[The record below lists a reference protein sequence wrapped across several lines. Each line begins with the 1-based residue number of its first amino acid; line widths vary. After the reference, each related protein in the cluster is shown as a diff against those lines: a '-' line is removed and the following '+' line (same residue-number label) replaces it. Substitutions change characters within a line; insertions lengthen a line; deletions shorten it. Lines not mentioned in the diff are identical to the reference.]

1 MESCFIIK
9 KTFLTLVIVCSFHL
23 TANAQKLPR
32 VIILATGGTIAGK
45 GASADRAAYESGKIP
60 VQDLIISIPTINKL
74 VDVKG
79 EQIAN
84 VPSSNIT
91 IEIWMKL
98 VKRINEIFTNNE
110 ADGIVITHGTDTQEE
125 TAYFLS
131 LTIRS
136 DKPIVLTGSMR
147 PSTGISTDGPKNL
160 YDAILVAAA
169 PQSKGKGVIQSFNE
183 MIYDAKN
190 VTKTNTINV
199 NAFSAPNAGPIGKV
213 YDGQVKY
220 YSQPIYANNQ
230 KPFFDISKITRL
242 PKVEIVYMYVDASA
256 TPLNALINEK
266 VDGIVI
272 AGAGNGSY
280 SKAFEGAAENA
291 KQKGVAIVRSSRVV
305 SGNITIATTE
315 EFNDVKMNTVAA
327 FDHNPQKARILLML
341 ALTITKDREKLQDI
355 FMND

>member
-1 MESCFIIK
+1 MKNI
-9 KTFLTLVIVCSFHL
+9 FLSLFFACLLHL
-23 TANAQKLPR
+23 NGSAQKLPK

-45 GASADRAAYESGKIP
+45 GATPDRAAYESGKIP
-60 VQDLIISIPTINKL
+60 VEDLLIAIPSISKL
-74 VDVKG
+74 VDVNG
-79 EQIAN
+79 EQISN
-84 VPSSNIT
+84 VASSNIS

-98 VKRINEIFTNNE
+98 AKRINEIFTNNE

-136 DKPIVLTGSMR
+136 DKPVVLTGSMR
-147 PSTGISTDGPKNL
+147 PSTAISADGPKNL

-169 PQSKGKGVIQSFNE
+169 PQSKGRGVVQSFNE

-190 VTKTNTINV
+190 VTKTNTSNV
-199 NAFSAPNAGPIGKV
+199 NAFSAPNAGPIGKI

-220 YSQPIYANNQ
+220 YSQPIYTNNQ
-230 KPFFDISKITRL
+230 NPFFDISSITQL
-242 PKVEIVYMYVDASA
+242 PKVEIVYMYVDAST
-256 TPLNALINEK
+256 TPLYTLINER

-272 AGAGNGSY
+272 AGAGDGNF
-280 SKAFEGAAENA
+280 SKAFQVAAENA
-291 KQKGVAIVRSSRVV
+291 KQKGVAVVRSSRVV
-305 SGNITIATTE
+305 SGNINIATTE

-341 ALTITKDREKLQDI
+341 ALTKTRDREKLQEI

>member
-1 MESCFIIK
+1 MKSNFVMQKSFLAFIIAWS
-9 KTFLTLVIVCSFHL
+9 FYLV
-23 TANAQKLPR
+23 ANAQKLPR

-45 GASADRAAYESGKIP
+45 GSSPDRAAYESGKILIR
-60 VQDLIISIPTINKL
+60 DLLVAIPSINKL
-74 VDVKG
+74 VDVQG

-84 VPSSNIT
+84 VTSSNVT
-91 IEIWMKL
+91 IEIWMTL
-98 VKRINEIFTNNE
+98 LKRINEIFTRNE

-136 DKPIVLTGSMR
+136 DKPVVLTGSMR
-147 PSTGISTDGPKNL
+147 PSSAISADGPKNL

-190 VTKTNTINV
+190 VTKINTINV
-199 NAFSAPNAGPIGKV
+199 NAFSAPNSGPIGKV

-220 YSQPIYANNQ
+220 YSQPIDANNQ
-230 KPFFDISKITRL
+230 KPFFDISKIIQL
-242 PKVEIVYMYVDASA
+242 PKVEIVYMYVAASVI
-256 TPLNALINEK
+256 PLNALINDK
-266 VDGIVI
+266 VDGIVV

-280 SKAFEGAAENA
+280 SKAFEAAVENA

-305 SGNITIATTE
+305 SGNITIATTD

-327 FDHNPQKARILLML
+327 FDHNPQKVRILLML
-341 ALTITKDREKLQDI
+341 ALTVTKNRDKLQEI

>member
-1 MESCFIIK
+1 MKNI
-9 KTFLTLVIVCSFHL
+9 FLALFMACLLHL
-23 TANAQKLPR
+23 NGNAQKLPK

-45 GASADRAAYESGKIP
+45 GNSPDRAAYESGKIP
-60 VQDLIISIPTINKL
+60 IQDLLIAIPSINKL
-74 VDVKG
+74 VEVKG

-84 VPSSNIT
+84 VTSSNIT

-98 VKRINEIFTNNE
+98 AKRINEIFTNNE

-131 LTIRS
+131 LTIHS
-136 DKPIVLTGSMR
+136 DKPVVLTGSMR
-147 PSTGISTDGPKNL
+147 PSTAISADGPKNL

-169 PQSKGKGVIQSFNE
+169 PQSKGRGVIQSFNE

-199 NAFSAPNAGPIGKV
+199 DAFSAPNAGPIGKI

-220 YSQPIYANNQ
+220 YSQPIYTNNQ
-230 KPFFDISKITRL
+230 KPFFDISNITQL
-242 PKVEIVYMYVDASA
+242 PKVEIVYMYIDAST

-280 SKAFEGAAENA
+280 NKAFEGAAENA

-305 SGNITIATTE
+305 SGNITIATTAD
-315 EFNDVKMNTVAA
+315 FNDVKMNTVAA

-341 ALTITKDREKLQDI
+341 ALTKTRDREKLLEI

>member
-1 MESCFIIK
+1 MQKS
-9 KTFLTLVIVCSFHL
+9 FLALVITCSFHL
-23 TANAQKLPR
+23 TGNAQKLPR

-45 GASADRAAYESGKIP
+45 GSSPDRAAYEPGKILI
-60 VQDLIISIPTINKL
+60 QDLLTAIPGINKL
-74 VDVKG
+74 VDVQG

-84 VPSSNIT
+84 VRSANIT
-91 IEIWMKL
+91 IKIWIKL
-98 VKRINEIFTNNE
+98 ANRINEIFTNNE
-110 ADGIVITHGTDTQEE
+110 ADGVVITHGTDTQEE

-131 LTIRS
+131 LTSRS
-136 DKPIVLTGSMR
+136 DKQVVLTGSMR
-147 PSTGISTDGPKNL
+147 PSTAISSDGPRNL

-169 PQSKGKGVIQSFNE
+169 PQSKGRGVIQSFNE

-190 VTKTNTINV
+190 VTKTNTLNV

-220 YSQPIYANNQ
+220 FSQPIYTNNQ
-230 KPFFDISKITRL
+230 KPFFDISKITQL
-242 PKVEIVYMYVDASA
+242 PKVEIVYVYVDAS
-256 TPLNALINEK
+256 TTSINALINEK

-272 AGAGNGSY
+272 AGAGNGSFN
-280 SKAFEGAAENA
+280 KAFEGAAENA

-305 SGNITIATTE
+305 SGNIPIATTD

-341 ALTITKDREKLQDI
+341 ALTITKDRGKLQEI
-355 FMND
+355 FMNN

>member
-1 MESCFIIK
+1 MK
-9 KTFLTLVIVCSFHL
+9 KYFLFKLITCLFQLFV
-23 TANAQKLPR
+23 NAQKLPK

-45 GASADRAAYESGKIP
+45 GSSPDRAAYESGKILI
-60 VQDLIISIPTINKL
+60 QDLLIAIPSINKL
-74 VDVKG
+74 VEVKG

-84 VPSSNIT
+84 VTSSNIT

-98 VKRINEIFTNNE
+98 AKRINEIFTANE
-110 ADGIVITHGTDTQEE
+110 ADGVVITHGTDTQEE

-131 LTIRS
+131 LTIQS
-136 DKPIVLTGSMR
+136 DKPVVLTGSMR
-147 PSTGISTDGPKNL
+147 PSTAISADGPKNL

-169 PQSKGKGVIQSFNE
+169 AQSKGRGVIQSFNE

-199 NAFSAPNAGPIGKV
+199 DAFSAPNAGPIGKI

-220 YSQPIYANNQ
+220 YSQPIYTNNQ
-230 KPFFDISKITRL
+230 KPFFDISKITQL
-242 PKVEIVYMYVDASA
+242 PKVEIVYMYIDAST
-256 TPLNALINEK
+256 TPINTLINEK
-266 VDGIVI
+266 VGGIVI

-280 SKAFEGAAENA
+280 NKAFESAAENA
-291 KQKGVAIVRSSRVV
+291 KQKKVAIVRSSRVV

-341 ALTITKDREKLQDI
+341 ALTKTRDREKLQEI

>member
-1 MESCFIIK
+1 MKLNFIVQKYFIA
-9 KTFLTLVIVCSFHL
+9 LIIACSFHL
-23 TANAQKLPR
+23 VANAQKLPR
-32 VIILATGGTIAGK
+32 VIILATGGTMAGK
-45 GASADRAAYESGKIP
+45 GSSPDRAAYESGKILIS
-60 VQDLIISIPTINKL
+60 DLLVAIPSINKL
-74 VDVKG
+74 VDVQG

-84 VPSSNIT
+84 VASSNIT
-91 IEIWMKL
+91 IEIWLKL
-98 VKRINEIFTNNE
+98 AKRIKEIFAKNE

-136 DKPIVLTGSMR
+136 DKPVVLTGSMR
-147 PSTGISTDGPKNL
+147 PSTAISADGPKNL

-190 VTKTNTINV
+190 VTKINTINV
-199 NAFSAPNAGPIGKV
+199 NAFSAPNTGPIGKI

-220 YSQPIYANNQ
+220 YSQPIEVNNQ
-230 KPFFDISKITRL
+230 KPFFDISKVTQL
-242 PKVEIVYMYVDASA
+242 PKVEIVYMYVDAST
-256 TPLNALINEK
+256 TPLNALINDK
-266 VDGIVI
+266 VDGIVV

-280 SKAFEGAAENA
+280 SKAFEAAAENA

-305 SGNITIATTE
+305 VGNITIATTD

-341 ALTITKDREKLQDI
+341 ALTITKNREKLQEI

>member
-1 MESCFIIK
+1 MKSNFVMQKSFLAFIIA
-9 KTFLTLVIVCSFHL
+9 CSFYL
-23 TANAQKLPR
+23 VANAQKLPR

-45 GASADRAAYESGKIP
+45 GSSPDRAAYESGKILIK
-60 VQDLIISIPTINKL
+60 DLLVAIPSINKL
-74 VDVKG
+74 VDVQG

-84 VPSSNIT
+84 VTSSNVT
-91 IEIWMKL
+91 IEIWMTL
-98 VKRINEIFTNNE
+98 LKRIDEIFTRNE

-136 DKPIVLTGSMR
+136 AKPVVLTGSMR
-147 PSTGISTDGPKNL
+147 PSSAISADGPKNL

-190 VTKTNTINV
+190 VTKINTINV
-199 NAFSAPNAGPIGKV
+199 NAFSAPNSGPIGKV

-220 YSQPIYANNQ
+220 YSQPIDPNNQ
-230 KPFFDISKITRL
+230 KPFFDITKITQL
-242 PKVEIVYMYVDASA
+242 PKVEIVYMYVDASVI
-256 TPLNALINEK
+256 PLNALINDK
-266 VDGIVI
+266 VDGIVV
-272 AGAGNGSY
+272 AGAGNGNYNKS
-280 SKAFEGAAENA
+280 FEAAVENA

-305 SGNITIATTE
+305 LGNITIATTD

-341 ALTITKDREKLQDI
+341 ALTVTKNRDKLQEI

>member
-1 MESCFIIK
+1 MKNIFLSLFIACV
-9 KTFLTLVIVCSFHL
+9 LHL
-23 TANAQKLPR
+23 NGAAQKLPR

-45 GASADRAAYESGKIP
+45 GASPDRAAYESGKIP
-60 VQDLIISIPTINKL
+60 IQDLLIAIPSINKL

-79 EQIAN
+79 EQVAN
-84 VPSSNIT
+84 VTSSNIT

-98 VKRINEIFTNNE
+98 AKRINEIFTNNE

-131 LTIRS
+131 LTILS
-136 DKPIVLTGSMR
+136 DKPVVLTGSMR
-147 PSTGISTDGPKNL
+147 PSTAISADGPKNL

-169 PQSKGKGVIQSFNE
+169 PQSKGRGVIQSFNE

-190 VTKTNTINV
+190 VTKINTINV

-220 YSQPIYANNQ
+220 YSQPIYTNNQ
-230 KPFFDISKITRL
+230 KPFFDISKITQL
-242 PKVEIVYMYVDASA
+242 PKVEIVYMYVDAST

-280 SKAFEGAAENA
+280 NKAFEGAAENA

-341 ALTITKDREKLQDI
+341 ALTKTRDREKLQEI

>member
-1 MESCFIIK
+1 MKSNFVMQKSFLAFII
-9 KTFLTLVIVCSFHL
+9 TWSFYLV
-23 TANAQKLPR
+23 ANAQKLPR

-45 GASADRAAYESGKIP
+45 GSSPDRAAYESGKILIR
-60 VQDLIISIPTINKL
+60 DLLVAIPSINKL
-74 VDVKG
+74 VDVQG

-84 VPSSNIT
+84 VTSSNVT
-91 IEIWMKL
+91 IEIWMTL
-98 VKRINEIFTNNE
+98 LKRINEIFTRNE

-136 DKPIVLTGSMR
+136 EKPVVLTGSMR
-147 PSTGISTDGPKNL
+147 PSSAISADGPKNL

-190 VTKTNTINV
+190 VTKINTINV
-199 NAFSAPNAGPIGKV
+199 NAFSAPNSGPIGKV

-220 YSQPIYANNQ
+220 YNQPIDANNQ
-230 KPFFDISKITRL
+230 KPFFDISKITQL

-256 TPLNALINEK
+256 TPLNALINDK
-266 VDGIVI
+266 VDGIVV
-272 AGAGNGSY
+272 AGAGNGNY
-280 SKAFEGAAENA
+280 SKSFEAAVENA

-305 SGNITIATTE
+305 SGNITIATTD

-341 ALTITKDREKLQDI
+341 ALTVTKNREKLQEI